1 MKLRNIL
8 KTKKTFE
15 VKVFFVLNYFF
26 GASAGFTSVDDGTGV
41 SPGT

>member
-15 VKVFFVLNYFF
+15 VKVFFVFNYFF
-26 GASAGFTSVDDGTGV
+26 GASAGLTSVGV
-41 SPGT
+41 GAGAAPGT